1 MQIPGCQEHPLR
13 DRGDGRGRT
22 VQCPSADVG
31 PPPPAGGS
39 LSGPSP
45 LLPPAASPPLAWV
58 PLLRLP
64 SSPSALRGLPASGPS
79 LPHPPRGGPAP
90 PPAQTLSCIFSSLRL
105 LFYTQAQD
113 APPPHTHKQIRPLLC
128 PFVPPAATQSDT
140 LPLTSTLFITP
151 LPAVA
156 APSPLP
162 PTSCSPYGGRRSQL
176 PDSVGILQS
185 LPSLI
190 PLRTPPSRLLE

>member
-22 VQCPSADVG
+22 VQCPSEDVG

-64 SSPSALRGLPASGPS
+64 SSPSALRGLRASGPS

-113 APPPHTHKQIRPLLC
+113 APPPHTSRLDLC
-128 PFVPPAATQSDT
+128 FVPLSPQ
-140 LPLTSTLFITP
+140 LP
-151 LPAVA
+151 
-156 APSPLP
+156 PSPTPSLSLQP
-162 PTSCSPYGGRRSQL
+162 FHHSSTHSGRTIAPQPRSTTCSYGGRRSQL

-190 PLRTPPSRLLE
+190 PLRTPPSLLLE

>member
-1 MQIPGCQEHPLR
+1 MSLR
-13 DRGDGRGRT
+13 RRGASTTRWR
-22 VQCPSADVG
+22 VPFWPEPSPPSSSLPAARLG
-31 PPPPAGGS
+31 PPP
-39 LSGPSP
+39 
-45 LLPPAASPPLAWV
+45 
-58 PLLRLP
+58 
-64 SSPSALRGLPASGPS
+64 SPSIFALCAQGPPGLWS
-79 LPHPPRGGPAP
+79 LPAP
-90 PPAQTLSCIFSSLRL
+90 PPEGGSSPSPSPDLVLHLLFSSPLIL
-105 LFYTQAQD
+105 YTGSRR
-113 APPPHTHKQIRPLLC
+113 APPTHKQIRPLLC